1 VLRALGMPDSE
12 ARATLR
18 IGIGRFTSPRDIDTA
33 ADLLA
38 EAWRRTVSSAVEQ
51 VSAE

>member
-1 VLRALGMPDSE
+1 MLRALGLLVAV

-38 EAWRRTVSSAVEQ
+38 EAWRRTVSDTVE